1 MVEEEEKSASPEEE
15 EEVWEVG
22 PIDGAGGEGGLP
34 REIEIGL
41 SQSFFWDRVES
52 LCPVPYYP
60 IFRVNPKFRVLPDI
74 PGITRKRKTIPSSG
88 ALLWESQK

>member
-1 MVEEEEKSASPEEE
+1 MDVVEEEKEEEEEKSASPEEE

-41 SQSFFWDRVES
+41 SQSYFWDRVGR
-52 LCPVPYYP
+52 LCQENRFE
-60 IFRVNPKFRVLPDI
+60 II
-74 PGITRKRKTIPSSG
+74 
-88 ALLWESQK
+88 

>member
-1 MVEEEEKSASPEEE
+1 MDVVEEEEKSASPEEE

-41 SQSFFWDRVES
+41 SQSYFWDRVES
-52 LCPVPYYP
+52 LCPENRFE
-60 IFRVNPKFRVLPDI
+60 IIQTNLRVS
-74 PGITRKRKTIPSSG
+74 RKTS
-88 ALLWESQK
+88 LL

>member
-1 MVEEEEKSASPEEE
+1 MDVVEEEEKSASPEE

-41 SQSFFWDRVES
+41 SQSYFWDRVES
-52 LCPVPYYP
+52 LCPENRFE
-60 IFRVNPKFRVLPDI
+60 IIQTNLRVSRDP
-74 PGITRKRKTIPSSG
+74 
-88 ALLWESQK
+88 